1 VRSQVFQ
8 TSEVKQEHS
17 KYSSSDLEI
26 SHHSTMSSKVL
37 FVVLFVAVFCSV
49 ARGNTTVVGG
59 TTKAVTA
66 TQVKPQATS
75 TRKMQPTL
83 KSVNGTVAPTKARTT
98 NSASSFGISSVL
110 CAAMFALFLL

>member
-26 SHHSTMSSKVL
+26 FHPTMSSKVL